1 MKITNNELIW
11 IKNREFLNRLFIEN
25 FNYNYLYPLFIMRL
39 RIVGKHS
46 ETIGR
51 DGLIMRV

>member
-46 ETIGR
+46 ETIDR
-51 DGLIMRV
+51 DGLRVTV